1 MLRVLEGHGD
11 ERHVGPQLHVAHRRQ
26 AVQGMLRKSPILI
39 IIKKIL
45 NSVHI
50 SSCSARNTIFV
61 YLIISRD
68 APPSGPYLGHS
79 TNLLRCVRKERKQ

>member
-39 IIKKIL
+39 LIKKIFCAYIRL
-45 NSVHI
+45 FAYSRT
-50 SSCSARNTIFV
+50 ARNTIFV

-68 APPSGPYLGHS
+68 APPYLGHS